1 MIIGVMQGQMHHY
14 LVISVQQ
21 LKSPLDFLPTCNVL
35 SQSGN
40 HGDKRKCSQYSVIN
54 FQLSQY
60 QQQLCT
66 ERAQNFEP

>member
-1 MIIGVMQGQMHHY
+1 MHHY

-21 LKSPLDFLPTCNVL
+21 LKSPLEFLPTCNVL

-66 ERAQNFEP
+66 ERAQNFET